1 MEKQYLDAMR
11 FVLENGT
18 SKSDR
23 TGVGTISYFGMQQRY
38 DLSAGFPAI
47 TTKKLAWKSVV
58 SELLWFIE
66 GSGDELRLREILH
79 GSRDSDKST
88 IWTAN
93 AAAPYWTN
101 RYRKFPP
108 KGPQYEGDLGR
119 VYGVQW
125 RHWRTTEKT
134 LNETNNDVIHVEVD
148 QLKLLINGIKADP
161 HGRRHIL
168 SAWNPGELESMALPP
183 CHTFAQFYVNNGKLS
198 CQMYQRSC
206 DMFLGVPFNIASYSL
221 LTHMIAQVCDLDVG
235 EFIHVLGDAHI
246 YSNHIK
252 QVQEQLRREPLPAPT
267 LKLNLDIKD
276 IEKFTMADISLDNYQ
291 SHDAIKAE
299 MAV

>member
-1 MEKQYLDAMR
+1 MKTYLDAMR

-18 SKSDR
+18 TKSDR

-38 DLSAGFPAI
+38 DLSQGFPAV

-58 SELLWFIE
+58 SELIWFLE

-79 GSRDSDKST
+79 GSRTSDKST

-93 AAAPYWTN
+93 ATAPYWTN
-101 RYRKFPP
+101 RYKKFPP
-108 KGPQYEGDLGR
+108 KGPQYDGDLGR

-125 RHWRTTEKT
+125 RHWRSPERT
-134 LNETNNDVIHVEVD
+134 LNAAQNNLVHKEVD
-148 QLKLLINGIKADP
+148 QLKSLIEGIKADP
-161 HGRRHIL
+161 NGRRHIL
-168 SAWNPGELESMALPP
+168 TAWNPGELELMALPP
-183 CHTFAQFYVNNGKLS
+183 CHCFAQFYVADNRLS

-221 LTHMIAQVCDLDVG
+221 LTHMIAQVCGLDVG
-235 EFIHVLGDAHI
+235 EFVHVLGDAHI
-246 YSNHIK
+246 YSNHIE
-252 QVQEQLRREPLPAPT
+252 QVKEQLQREPLPAPT
-267 LKLNLDIKD
+267 LWLNPDIKD
-276 IEKFTMADISLDNYQ
+276 IEKFTMADIRLDNYQ
-291 SHDAIKAE
+291 SHSAIKAE